1 MLYFAYGSNLD
12 EAQMRARCPGAV
24 RAGRAVLANHALT
37 FGGWSVRWG
46 GAVAS
51 VKRAPGDEVEGLLYQ
66 LDGDNLGRLDRF
78 EGCPRSYARVAR
90 LVTDDQGSRRRVN
103 VYLQPD
109 DDFCAGPPAR
119 DYLAVLRR
127 AYRRL
132 GFDLQAL
139 ARAALDAA
147 RPSPDTTRIFV
158 YGTLLSG
165 EHNHRWLQ
173 GASFIAPARTPP
185 SFELRSLGGF
195 PGLVARGRTAVEGEV
210 YEVAP
215 STLEAL
221 DRLEGHPSFYRRTKV
236 RLDDGTEAETYLLE
250 PPDVAGCPAISSG
263 SWRTHRQENHR

>member
-1 MLYFAYGSNLD
+1 LPERGPRLSSRAERPGWAPCSCRGAGV
-12 EAQMRARCPGAV
+12 EAQ
-24 RAGRAVLANHALT
+24 
-37 FGGWSVRWG
+37 
-46 GAVAS
+46 
-51 VKRAPGDEVEGLLYQ
+51 KY
-66 LDGDNLGRLDRF
+66 GRLL
-78 EGCPRSYARVAR
+78 EH
-90 LVTDDQGSRRRVN
+90 
-103 VYLQPD
+103 
-109 DDFCAGPPAR
+109 AGPAR

-127 AYRRL
+127 VYRRL

-173 GASFIAPARTPP
+173 GASFIAPGRTPP

-221 DRLEGHPSFYRRTKV
+221 DRLEGHPSFYRRTKL

-250 PPDVAGCPAISSG
+250 APQVAGCPAITSG
-263 SWRTHRQENHR
+263 SWRTHRQENHQ